1 MSASPFDIATFLDLT
16 SKRLQPEPPL
26 PGSPL
31 ANVRG
36 DHDLDRASLPV
47 PEAETSPAAVLVP
60 IVRRSEATVLLTQR
74 TSTMRQHSGQ
84 IAFPG
89 GKVDRADG
97 SPLMAALREGEE
109 EIGLDRR
116 LVTPLGY
123 LDPYI
128 TGTGFRITP
137 VVGLVEPTFK
147 LAINPIEVDDAFEV
161 PLGFLMEPGNYQR
174 HAREFQGR
182 TRRYYAIPFGERYIW
197 GATAGIIRNLY
208 ERLYGS

>member
-1 MSASPFDIATFLDLT
+1 MSAIPFDIATFLDLS
-16 SKRLQPEPPL
+16 SKRLEPAP
-26 PGSPL
+26 PAIGSPL
-31 ANVRG
+31 ANPRG
-36 DHDLDRASLPV
+36 DHDLDQTVPPV
-47 PEAETSPAAVLVP
+47 PEADTSPAAVLVP
-60 IVRRSEATVLLTQR
+60 IVRRPEATVLLTQR
-74 TSTMRQHSGQ
+74 TGTLRQHSGQ

-116 LVTPLGY
+116 LVTPIGY

-128 TGTGFRITP
+128 TGTGFRIMP
-137 VVGLVEPTFK
+137 VVCVVEPTFK

-161 PLGFLMEPGNYQR
+161 PLGFLMEPGNFQH